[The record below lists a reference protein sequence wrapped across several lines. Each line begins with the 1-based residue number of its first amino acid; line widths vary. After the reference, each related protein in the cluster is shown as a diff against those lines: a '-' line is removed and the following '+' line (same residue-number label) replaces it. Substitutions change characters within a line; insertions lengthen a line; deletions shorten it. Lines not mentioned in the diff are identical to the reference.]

1 MLTPL
6 HHQWYVILNPHAGA
20 HRGEKDKEKIII
32 LLKKYGFDFD
42 YTESAYRGHTI
53 QLAKDAVKT
62 GWKKFII
69 IGGDGSLNEAL
80 NGIMSENENGAQDI
94 SLAMIPV
101 GTGND
106 WIRTFDI
113 PNDYKKSIE
122 VIQKGNLIRQDVG
135 KVTWGSNGSAEKR
148 FFANMAGF
156 GFDAV
161 VADKVNSMKDK
172 GWSGTWLY
180 LWSLAFSYLK
190 YKTCMMRFEV
200 DGQRFN
206 ETIFTVSIGIGKFN
220 GGGMMQVPDAVPDNG
235 EFTMTLIRKI
245 GVWGILKN
253 LRGLYNGSFL
263 KDPHVL
269 TTSGREVRI
278 DSRCLIPGEVD
289 GEQLGKSNF
298 HITLLPRGV
307 SVYCGSDKYL
317 KQKLKSR

>member
-1 MLTPL
+1 MSAPL
-6 HHQWYVILNPHAGA
+6 NSKWFVILNPHAGA
-20 HRGEKDKEKIII
+20 RRGEKDKEKILN
-32 LLKKYGFDFD
+32 LLKRYNFDFE
-42 YTESAYRGHTI
+42 YAESNYRGHTI
-53 QLAKDAVKT
+53 ELTRNAVSSGQKQ
-62 GWKKFII
+62 FII

-80 NGIMSENENGAQDI
+80 NGIMSVKKEGVNDVCI
-94 SLAMIPV
+94 AMIPV

-113 PNDYKKSIE
+113 PNDYKKSVE
-122 VIQKGNLIRQDVG
+122 VIRQANLVHQDVG
-135 KVTWGSNGSAEKR
+135 MVTWGSNGTTEKR

-172 GWSGTWLY
+172 GWSGKWLY

-220 GGGMMQVPDAVPDNG
+220 GGGMMQAPDAVPDNG
-235 EFTMTLIRKI
+235 EFTMTMIRKI
-245 GVWGILKN
+245 GIWGILKN

-278 DSRCLIPGEVD
+278 ESRCLIPGEVD

-298 HITLLPRGV
+298 SIALIPKGI

-317 KQKLKSR
+317 KQKLKTH